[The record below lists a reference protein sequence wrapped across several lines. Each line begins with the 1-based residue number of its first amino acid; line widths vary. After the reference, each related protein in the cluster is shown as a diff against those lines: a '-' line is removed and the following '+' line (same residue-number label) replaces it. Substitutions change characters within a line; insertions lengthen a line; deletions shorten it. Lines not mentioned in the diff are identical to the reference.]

1 MPPKPSSLVSAHKL
15 HSIGWVPER
24 PRDSA
29 RWALTITDHIVIYIY
44 FTQCSGKVPIFQTI
58 RQAFQ
63 EKPSTAVSADSF
75 L

>member
-15 HSIGWVPER
+15 YSIGWVPET

-29 RWALTITDHIVIYIY
+29 SWALIITDHIVIYLC

-63 EKPSTAVSADSF
+63 EKLATVVSADSF